1 MDLDVKIQGFYSTV
15 NRFLESYDEEIGQC
29 NRLVEQIQEHKKQ
42 IRSCENVDVD
52 DFKIESINLE
62 IKALVLQK
70 LQDKVNQHTIELN
83 TVILKFK
90 SNSMLLRDKLEKCVK
105 LQFRPS
111 SNDDIMFAQYFTWAF
126 EISDIFEKHALKCDY
141 LLENFNLL
149 QTGDDAENNDVIA
162 EDESDAIFGHD
173 ISKPVWSRDFEFSYG
188 DKEKLICKLKEKNLS
203 IGT

>member
-83 TVILKFK
+83 TVISKFK

-162 EDESDAIFGHD
+162 EDESDAIFGYD

-188 DKEKLICKLKEKNLS
+188 DKEKLICKLKEK
-203 IGT
+203 I

>member
-1 MDLDVKIQGFYSTV
+1 MKLQGFYSTV
-15 NRFLESYDEEIGQC
+15 NRFLETYDEDIGHC
-29 NRLVEQIQEHKKQ
+29 NKLVEQIQEHKKQ

-52 DFKIESINLE
+52 DFKIECINLE

-83 TVILKFK
+83 TVISKFK

-126 EISDIFEKHALKCDY
+126 EVSDIFEKHALKCDY
-141 LLENFNLL
+141 LLENLNLVLL
-149 QTGDDAENNDVIA
+149 QTGGDDAENGDVIVD
-162 EDESDAIFGHD
+162 DESDAIFGHD
-173 ISKPVWSRDFEFSYG
+173 ISKPVWSRNFEFSYG
-188 DKEKLICKLKEKNLS
+188 DKEKLTCKLKKKIIKNL
-203 IGT
+203 I